1 MANHKDLQF
10 VAVGRNKL
18 SNAPPWI
25 AHFAEVEV
33 DLETGE
39 VEVLRF
45 VAAHDSGK
53 IINPTIVEG
62 QIEGAVLQGVG
73 YALSEQIVYNDK
85 GQQAQ
90 DSFHEYYMPS
100 IKDTPEIETII
111 VETEEPSGPFGAK
124 GVGECA
130 QVPVAGAIANAVA
143 NAIGDRINELPM
155 NKERVL
161 AAIMQK
167 EK

>member
-1 MANHKDLQF
+1 
-10 VAVGRNKL
+10 
-18 SNAPPWI
+18 
-25 AHFAEVEV
+25 
-33 DLETGE
+33 
-39 VEVLRF
+39 
-45 VAAHDSGK
+45 
-53 IINPTIVEG
+53 
-62 QIEGAVLQGVG
+62 
-73 YALSEQIVYNDK
+73 
-85 GQQAQ
+85 
-90 DSFHEYYMPS
+90 MPS